1 MLQIH
6 VNFWFSFLVLF
17 LDGCAQ
23 IHLKQAQL
31 SITRAETKTARIDC
45 EASGFNF
52 NSAYIHWYRQS
63 PGEAPKRILY
73 IGSGSVSMDE
83 GFNSKKFTASNDV
96 SAFTANLRVD
106 QLTLEDA
113 ATYYCATWDTTVV
126 ESHRHP
132 VQKPTVHSEPQPFN
146 KVRILPPFTE
156 KDGKVTHVC
165 LIEDFYPNVIKV
177 TWDDDKKNVEKNAVL
192 GEIWPPDDNRQS
204 YSMSSWLTVDK
215 NSNKNYRCS
224 YQHEKDTVITHTA
237 CSLLKQTRIITK
249 TKIKKIMQEKEKI
262 N

>member
-1 MLQIH
+1 VYTPSHTIISP
-6 VNFWFSFLVLF
+6 FFF
-17 LDGCAQ
+17 LDGYTQ
-23 IHLKQAQL
+23 ITLIQTPL
-31 SITRAETKTARIDC
+31 SVTRAVTKTARMGCIISG
-45 EASGFNF
+45 EGFNF

-113 ATYYCATWDTTVV
+113 ATYYCATWDTTYFGSGTKLVV
-126 ESHRHP
+126 S
-132 VQKPTVHSEPQPFN
+132 KAKLDSS

-224 YQHEKDTVITHTA
+224 YQHEKDTGSNERKCWLRSSTSVNQRNSTEVNGA
-237 CSLLKQTRIITK
+237 L
-249 TKIKKIMQEKEKI
+249 
-262 N
+262 